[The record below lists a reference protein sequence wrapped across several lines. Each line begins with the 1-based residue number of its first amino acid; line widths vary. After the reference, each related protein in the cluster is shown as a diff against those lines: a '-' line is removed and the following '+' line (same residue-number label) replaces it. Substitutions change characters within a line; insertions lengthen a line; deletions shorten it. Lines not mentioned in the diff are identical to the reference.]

1 MGSSVAVTLV
11 ETSEVDVGRLT
22 EISKRAFD
30 ADVDVAAQKD
40 RPTGYDSE
48 EFYGKSLNF
57 LDCYNILLGE
67 ELVGGVMA
75 KVGGRHGVLDR
86 VFVDP
91 DHQRKGVGSVAMGL
105 VTERYPEVAL
115 WTLGAPEESTRTKQF
130 FEKLGFRQVGW
141 SYGDSASRV
150 RWYERRAGDGDVFS
164 PIAALRDGM
173 SNVIVEGKV
182 TEKSFPR
189 QVRSKRTGGSLT
201 VANAAIEDAS
211 GRIVMVLWDKQ
222 FELVKVGGS
231 IRVEDGYVNAY
242 SDVTQLNVG
251 YGRLIIL
258 I

>member
-105 VTERYPEVAL
+105 VTERYPEVADGPSEHQRRVPGPSSSSRS
-115 WTLGAPEESTRTKQF
+115 LG
-130 FEKLGFRQVGW
+130 
-141 SYGDSASRV
+141 
-150 RWYERRAGDGDVFS
+150 
-164 PIAALRDGM
+164 
-173 SNVIVEGKV
+173 
-182 TEKSFPR
+182 
-189 QVRSKRTGGSLT
+189 
-201 VANAAIEDAS
+201 S
-211 GRIVMVLWDKQ
+211 GRLAGVTATPLLECVGMRDEPETVMCSLQ
-222 FELVKVGGS
+222 
-231 IRVEDGYVNAY
+231 
-242 SDVTQLNVG
+242 
-251 YGRLIIL
+251 
-258 I
+258 

>member
-1 MGSSVAVTLV
+1 MVVTLV
-11 ETSEVDVGRLT
+11 ETSEVDAGRIV

-30 ADVDVAAQKD
+30 TGFDNVGPNSD
-40 RPTGYDSE
+40 RPLGYDSE
-48 EFYGKSLNF
+48 AFYIKSLHF

-67 ELVGGVMA
+67 EVVGGVMA

-86 VFVDP
+86 IFIDP
-91 DHQRKGVGSVAMGL
+91 DHQRRGIGSAAMGL
-105 VTERYPEVAL
+105 AMERYPEVTF
-115 WTLGAPEESTRTKQF
+115 WTLGVPEGDTRTKQF

-141 SYGDSASRV
+141 SYGDSAYREC
-150 RWYERRAGDGDVFS
+150 WYERRIGESDVFS

-173 SNVIVEGKV
+173 SNVIIEGKV

-222 FELVKVGGS
+222 FELVKVGGN
-231 IRVEDGYVNAY
+231 IRVEDGYVNSY
-242 SDVTQLNVG
+242 NGVTQLNVG

>member
-1 MGSSVAVTLV
+1 M
-11 ETSEVDVGRLT
+11 
-22 EISKRAFD
+22 
-30 ADVDVAAQKD
+30 
-40 RPTGYDSE
+40 
-48 EFYGKSLNF
+48 
-57 LDCYNILLGE
+57 
-67 ELVGGVMA
+67 
-75 KVGGRHGVLDR
+75 
-86 VFVDP
+86 
-91 DHQRKGVGSVAMGL
+91 
-105 VTERYPEVAL
+105 
-115 WTLGAPEESTRTKQF
+115 
-130 FEKLGFRQVGW
+130 
-141 SYGDSASRV
+141 
-150 RWYERRAGDGDVFS
+150 FS